1 MYACDRNSFKFAK
14 LLIGYN
20 ADLNAQDC
28 DGKTAL
34 TLASIRNLKM
44 AKLLRDHVA
53 K

>member
-1 MYACDRNSFKFAK
+1 MYACDRNRFKCAK
-14 LLIGYN
+14 LSID

-34 TLASIRNLKM
+34 MLASRRDSKM
-44 AKLLRDHVA
+44 GKLLRDHRP